1 MNQKSI
7 LVVLGALL
15 VGVVGYFIMLSQK
28 ETVTVDKVAGCVI
41 NDRVSIVGNEF
52 PAIQTVGKGAQACSG
67 AEVTTN
73 LTADHQKINVA
84 GMSGNPAEYTS
95 AIIANSSIVA
105 LMNNDVIRPLD
116 NLVAKYGKDLKKNQL
131 ITIDGKVMA
140 VAFMANAQHLVYR
153 EDVLKKIGVEPP
165 KTYEEMLEAAEKI
178 RSAGIMQNPI
188 GGAYKAGW
196 NLAQEFNN
204 MFLGYGG
211 SHFKSGSAQPNVN
224 SDAGVKALEM
234 MKALSA
240 YMNPDF
246 LTHDSN
252 ATNAEFRAGN
262 VAIMNM
268 WGSRAATLVDADG
281 VSDEVKNGMN
291 IAGPMT
297 VGGGSTP
304 ASTLWW
310 DGWTVSKN
318 INEAEAEATFVAMM
332 NAIDPAILKDEDIRK
347 QAVWLIDGYTPTDAA
362 RGVFAAAQANT
373 IPYPMLPYMGL
384 LHTALGA
391 ELSDF
396 MQGKET
402 AAQALADVEA
412 AYIAAAKEK
421 GFLQEAEAFQE
432 GAFPLPV
439 DLARYVL

>member
-1 MNQKSI
+1 MHLRK
-7 LVVLGALL
+7 LALASAIA
-15 VGVVGYFIMLSQK
+15 IMASTAAQ
-28 ETVTVDKVAGCVI
+28 ACQI
-41 NDRVSIVGNEF
+41 SARVSVVGNEF

-67 AEVTTN
+67 AEVSTN

-116 NLVAKYGKDLKKNQL
+116 DLVAKHGKDLQKNQL
-131 ITIDGKVMA
+131 ITINGKVMA

-153 EDVLKKIGVEPP
+153 EDVLKKTGIEPP
-165 KTYEEMLEAAEKI
+165 KTYEDMLAAAEKI
-178 RSAGIMQNPI
+178 RSSGMMQNPV

-211 SHFKSGSAQPNVN
+211 SHFKDGSAQPNVN
-224 SDAGVKALEM
+224 SAAGVNALKM
-234 MKALSA
+234 MKALSE

-268 WGSRAATLVDADG
+268 WGSRAATLVDVDG

-310 DGWTVSKN
+310 DGWTVAKN
-318 INEAEAEATFVAMM
+318 VSDAEAEATFIAMM
-332 NAIDPAILKDEDIRK
+332 NGIDPAIIKDENIRK
-347 QAVWLIDGYTPTDAA
+347 QAVWLIEGYTPTDAA

-384 LHTALGA
+384 MHTALGA

-402 AAQALADVEA
+402 AEQALADVEA

-421 GFLQEAEAFQE
+421 GFL
-432 GAFPLPV
+432 
-439 DLARYVL
+439 

>member
-1 MNQKSI
+1 MHLRK
-7 LVVLGALL
+7 LALASAIA
-15 VGVVGYFIMLSQK
+15 IMASTAAQ
-28 ETVTVDKVAGCVI
+28 ACQI
-41 NDRVSIVGNEF
+41 SARVSVVGNEF

-67 AEVTTN
+67 AEVSTN

-116 NLVAKYGKDLKKNQL
+116 DLVAKHGKDLQKNQL
-131 ITIDGKVMA
+131 ITINGKVMA

-153 EDVLKKIGVEPP
+153 EDVLKKTGIKPP
-165 KTYEEMLEAAEKI
+165 KTYEDMLAAAEKI
-178 RSAGIMQNPI
+178 RSSGMMQNPV

-211 SHFKSGSAQPNVN
+211 SHFKDGSAQPNVN
-224 SDAGVKALEM
+224 SAAGVNALKM
-234 MKALSA
+234 MKALSE

-268 WGSRAATLVDADG
+268 WGSRAATLVDVDG

-310 DGWTVSKN
+310 DGWTVAKN
-318 INEAEAEATFVAMM
+318 VSDAEAEATFIAMM
-332 NAIDPAILKDEDIRK
+332 NGIDPAIIKDEDIRK
-347 QAVWLIDGYTPTDAA
+347 QAVWLIEGYTPTDAA

-384 LHTALGA
+384 MHTALGA

-402 AAQALADVEA
+402 AEQALADVEA

-421 GFLQEAEAFQE
+421 GFL
-432 GAFPLPV
+432 
-439 DLARYVL
+439 

>member
-1 MNQKSI
+1 MHLRK
-7 LVVLGALL
+7 LALASAIA
-15 VGVVGYFIMLSQK
+15 IMASTAAQ
-28 ETVTVDKVAGCVI
+28 ACQI
-41 NDRVSIVGNEF
+41 SARVSVVGNEF

-67 AEVTTN
+67 AEVSTN

-116 NLVAKYGKDLKKNQL
+116 DLVAKHGKDLQKNQL
-131 ITIDGKVMA
+131 ITINGKVMA

-153 EDVLKKIGVEPP
+153 EDVLKKTGIEPP
-165 KTYEEMLEAAEKI
+165 KTYEDMLAAAEKI
-178 RSAGIMQNPI
+178 RSSGMMQNPV

-211 SHFKSGSAQPNVN
+211 SHFKDGSAQPNVN
-224 SDAGVKALEM
+224 SAAGVNALKM
-234 MKALSA
+234 MKALSE

-268 WGSRAATLVDADG
+268 WGSRAATLVDVDG

-310 DGWTVSKN
+310 DGWTVAKN
-318 INEAEAEATFVAMM
+318 VSDAEAEATFIAMM
-332 NAIDPAILKDEDIRK
+332 NGIDPSIIRDEDIRK
-347 QAVWLIDGYTPTDAA
+347 QAVWLIEGYTPTDAA

-384 LHTALGA
+384 MHTALGA

-402 AAQALADVEA
+402 AEQALADVEA

-421 GFLQEAEAFQE
+421 GFL
-432 GAFPLPV
+432 
-439 DLARYVL
+439 

>member
-28 ETVTVDKVAGCVI
+28 ETVQVEKVAGCVI
-41 NDRVSIVGNEF
+41 GDRVSIVGNEF
-52 PAIQTVGKGAQACSG
+52 PAIQTVGKGAQACNG

-165 KTYEEMLEAAEKI
+165 KTYEDMLEAAEKI
-178 RSAGIMQNPI
+178 RSAGIMQNPV

-234 MKALSA
+234 MKALSG

-297 VGGGSTP
+297 VGGGSIP

-318 INEAEAEATFVAMM
+318 ISETEAESTFVAMM

-421 GFLQEAEAFQE
+421 GFL
-432 GAFPLPV
+432 
-439 DLARYVL
+439 